1 MFCADFEPIIA
12 ARLPRSPKPDTGF
25 STDLAHTTRKIR
37 YRAVM
42 KVARPRLAHVL
53 WAIPLS
59 VALLACG
66 DAPPPA
72 PAAVPEEFDDPFA
85 DEEPAKAP
93 PAAPVVA
100 AATPVPGDSP
110 VTADPAAA
118 PAPADPA
125 APIAAP
131 QDPAAAPIAA
141 PQDPAAA
148 AATPPAPAATTPDPG
163 KPAAKKTAKPPV
175 PSSAPAPKDSPAPPP
190 TPAPPAEP
198 APAPTPAPAP
208 VAEPA
213 PPPAPTPPPEPPQRR
228 FAGTFKFSGGE
239 AQRQNLETA
248 IEAAAQQL
256 SAIIRPIGRKRLRE
270 SNPIREQIT
279 IAVDGERVSTTFAA
293 GRTVTGTLGGPS
305 VPWTSDSGKPV
316 QVAFSMVK
324 GRLVQV
330 YTADDG
336 GRRSVYT
343 LDDTGD
349 KLTLSVTITSERLT
363 EPLKYALTYKR
374 Q

>member
-1 MFCADFEPIIA
+1 
-12 ARLPRSPKPDTGF
+12 
-25 STDLAHTTRKIR
+25 
-37 YRAVM
+37 M
-42 KVARPRLAHVL
+42 KVDRPSLAHVL
-53 WAIPLS
+53 RAIPLS
-59 VALLACG
+59 LALLACG

-72 PAAVPEEFDDPFA
+72 PAAVPDEFDDPFA

-93 PAAPVVA
+93 PADPLVA
-100 AATPVPGDSP
+100 AAPPVPKDSP
-110 VTADPAAA
+110 VAVDPAAA
-118 PAPADPA
+118 PDPTAPTPQDPA
-125 APIAAP
+125 ATPVAAP
-131 QDPAAAPIAA
+131 QDP
-141 PQDPAAA
+141 PAAA
-148 AATPPAPAATTPDPG
+148 TATPTDPG

-175 PSSAPAPKDSPAPPP
+175 PSSAPAPKDSPAP
-190 TPAPPAEP
+190 TPIEAPPAEP
-198 APAPTPAPAP
+198 TPAPTPAPVP
-208 VAEPA
+208 VAEPT

-228 FAGTFKFSGGE
+228 FAGTFKFSGGD

-349 KLTLSVTITSERLT
+349 RLTLSVTITSERLT

-374 Q
+374 H

>member
-1 MFCADFEPIIA
+1 MVCADFEPIIA

-42 KVARPRLAHVL
+42 KVARLRLAHVL
-53 WAIPLS
+53 RAIPLS

-66 DAPPPA
+66 EAPPPA
-72 PAAVPEEFDDPFA
+72 PAAVPQEFDDPFA

-93 PAAPVVA
+93 PAAPLA
-100 AATPVPGDSP
+100 AAAAPVPKDSP
-110 VTADPAAA
+110 VVAEPAAA
-118 PAPADPA
+118 PVPA
-125 APIAAP
+125 APPEPAI
-131 QDPAAAPIAA
+131 AAAPPAEPDKPA
-141 PQDPAAA
+141 KKSAKSPAAS
-148 AATPPAPAATTPDPG
+148 TT
-163 KPAAKKTAKPPV
+163 
-175 PSSAPAPKDSPAPPP
+175 PAPKDSPAPPP

-208 VAEPA
+208 VAEPT

-279 IAVDGERVSTTFAA
+279 IAVDGERVTTTFAA

-330 YTADDG
+330 YTAEDG

-363 EPLKYALTYKR
+363 EPLKYALSYKR